1 MKANCQ
7 LYSGNAHR
15 ELAENIA
22 QYLGLPL
29 GDAYVGRFP
38 DGEIDVKV
46 EDDVRGGDCF
56 VIQPTCPPVNDNL
69 MELLVLLDCLRRASA
84 ASITAVIPYFGYA
97 RKDRKDEGRVP
108 ITAKLVANLLEA
120 AGVGRVLTVD
130 LHAPQIQGF
139 FDIPVDHLYAQ
150 PVLIRHFQSY
160 PAGDVVLTCPDV
172 GGMKRI
178 RSWAKQLDASM
189 AVVDKRR
196 KGPEEVETG
205 RIIGDVKDKIAIL
218 VDDMIATGG
227 SIVKAAETVLAAGA
241 REVHVCATHAV
252 MAGEAHRKV
261 DDSPISRVVVT
272 DSIPLAP
279 ERRGPGS
286 KIEVATL
293 ARLLGEAIKRI
304 HHKDSVSSLF
314 AMESFGP

>member
-7 LYSGNAHR
+7 VYSGNAHR
-15 ELAENIA
+15 GLAESIA

-29 GDAYVGRFP
+29 GAAYVGRFP

-46 EDDVRGGDCF
+46 EDDVRGGECF
-56 VIQPTCPPVNDNL
+56 VVQPTCPPVNENL

-120 AGVGRVLTVD
+120 AGVTRVVTVD

-150 PVLIRHFQSY
+150 PVLIRHFQAYASQ
-160 PAGDVVLTCPDV
+160 DIVLACPDV
-172 GGMKRI
+172 GGMKLI
-178 RSWAKQLDASM
+178 RNWAKQLDASM

-196 KGPEEVETG
+196 HGPDEVETG
-205 RIIGDVKDKIAIL
+205 RIIGDVRDRIAIL

-227 SIVKAAETVLAAGA
+227 SIVKAADAVLAAGA
-241 REVHVCATHAV
+241 REVHVCATHPV
-252 MAGEAHRKV
+252 MAGEAHRRIEE
-261 DDSPISRVVVT
+261 SRISRVVVT

-279 ERRGPGS
+279 AQCGPGS
-286 KIEVATL
+286 KIEVASL

-304 HHKDSVSSLF
+304 YHKDSVSSLF
-314 AMESFGP
+314 ALDGFIP